1 MNAAVT
7 GRKYENQASSRAPA
21 PTGRWAVCRPAL
33 FLAAILALTLVPV
46 SPAEAFVYWPESPV
60 GSRFDP
66 LAIGRANPDGTL
78 NPDFLPLPPVH
89 EDQMGN
95 VTVEGASGVA
105 VDAAHVYW
113 ISGSGGIG
121 RANLDGRG
129 ASQNFIPLG
138 RIARPCDLAVDDSHA
153 YWTEATGTGT
163 GTIRRASLDGR
174 GADPGFIT
182 GASPCGSVAVDDAH
196 VYWNSF
202 DQGAETIARANLD
215 GTGVDHGFLAP
226 PGGGCGVAVDA
237 SHLYWASVNF
247 ETGFGAIG
255 RANLD
260 GTGVDPSFIPDAG
273 GCDLAVDGGHIYWA
287 TGYTIGRASLD
298 GTGADRSFIPNA
310 GEFAFSVAVDALR
323 SFGFGA
329 LKHNKRRGTA
339 KLTASV
345 PAAGNLKL
353 ARTKTV
359 RGAKE
364 VVATAG
370 KVTLPIRPRGK
381 AKEKLE
387 QIGKPEKRR
396 KRTSEAKVNAKV
408 TYTPASGDPNVVAST
423 DTVALKLIKRGL
435 VGRAR

>member
-21 PTGRWAVCRPAL
+21 PTGRWVVCRPAL
-33 FLAAILALTLVPV
+33 FLAAILALTLAPV

-95 VTVEGASGVA
+95 ITVEGASGVA

-182 GASPCGSVAVDDAH
+182 GAAA
-196 VYWNSF
+196 
-202 DQGAETIARANLD
+202 
-215 GTGVDHGFLAP
+215 
-226 PGGGCGVAVDA
+226 
-237 SHLYWASVNF
+237 
-247 ETGFGAIG
+247 
-255 RANLD
+255 
-260 GTGVDPSFIPDAG
+260 
-273 GCDLAVDGGHIYWA
+273 CDLAVDGGHIYWA

-323 SFGFGA
+323 SFGFSA
-329 LKHNKRRGTA
+329 LKHNKRRG
-339 KLTASV
+339 
-345 PAAGNLKL
+345 
-353 ARTKTV
+353 
-359 RGAKE
+359 
-364 VVATAG
+364 
-370 KVTLPIRPRGK
+370 
-381 AKEKLE
+381 
-387 QIGKPEKRR
+387 
-396 KRTSEAKVNAKV
+396 
-408 TYTPASGDPNVVAST
+408 
-423 DTVALKLIKRGL
+423 
-435 VGRAR
+435 

>member
-95 VTVEGASGVA
+95 ITVEGASGVA

-121 RANLDGRG
+121 RAN
-129 ASQNFIPLG
+129 
-138 RIARPCDLAVDDSHA
+138 
-153 YWTEATGTGT
+153 
-163 GTIRRASLDGR
+163 LDGR

-247 ETGFGAIG
+247 ETGFRAIG

-287 TGYTIGRASLD
+287 TRYPVGRPRPH
-298 GTGADRSFIPNA
+298 GNGADRSFIPNA

-323 SFGFGA
+323 SFGFSA
-329 LKHNKRRGTA
+329 LKHNKRRG
-339 KLTASV
+339 
-345 PAAGNLKL
+345 
-353 ARTKTV
+353 
-359 RGAKE
+359 
-364 VVATAG
+364 
-370 KVTLPIRPRGK
+370 
-381 AKEKLE
+381 
-387 QIGKPEKRR
+387 
-396 KRTSEAKVNAKV
+396 
-408 TYTPASGDPNVVAST
+408 
-423 DTVALKLIKRGL
+423 
-435 VGRAR
+435 